1 MKAQEM
7 VGLTSSAFK
16 EYEEKYAN
24 IKEMRDVFSKQL
36 ALEAKI
42 KKVEVRN
49 RLCVIYEDLVM
60 IIYD

>member
-49 RLCVIYEDLVM
+49 KLCV
-60 IIYD
+60 